1 MSFPS
6 FFAFVLAFVRDIS
19 HWMVL
24 AIIAPPSVLSGP
36 SHVLAEDCLLTFQ
49 IWQGFTSN
57 LNLSL
62 NLNLVLS
69 VFLEY

>member
-6 FFAFVLAFVRDIS
+6 FFAFVLAFVRDVS

-36 SHVLAEDCLLTFQ
+36 SHVLAEDCLLSLQ
-49 IWQGFTSN
+49 IWQGFAS
-57 LNLSL
+57 NLSL